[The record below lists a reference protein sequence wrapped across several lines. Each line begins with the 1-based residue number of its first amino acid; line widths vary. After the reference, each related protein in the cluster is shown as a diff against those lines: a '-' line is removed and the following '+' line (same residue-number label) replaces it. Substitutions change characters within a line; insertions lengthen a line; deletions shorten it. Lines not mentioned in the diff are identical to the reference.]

1 MTLQSL
7 QLLDKDDMIMQMTEN
22 GFPEFEYFVNAQNI
36 TSRVE
41 IFLHGTFKKKRTIVP
56 ISRGHVS
63 KRVSCH

>member
-7 QLLDKDDMIMQMTEN
+7 QLLDKDDMINIMQMTEN

-41 IFLHGTFKKKRTIVP
+41 IFFYTRNL
-56 ISRGHVS
+56 
-63 KRVSCH
+63 